1 MVCMFRTCL
10 FLIDDALRFEYVRNI
25 LAVMPPLCLPS
36 RCRNVSVGRLLVWPD
51 FALLESL
58 LVSTRPA
65 PCSPL
70 TPSDRSRSSAP
81 EPEISCRASSGRA
94 REAVRG
100 EHNYLQSTLARP
112 NGISW
117 GHSGVAT
124 ALRAFFLPEITF
136 LLAHLGFPLFAVTT
150 LSRPGK
156 GLHDGKKIVQIFT
169 FLPIFSPG
177 PQVKTI
183 LHILGTTIESGTS
196 FSAKFGSKSEKCIG
210 PLIFIG
216 GPLFFNIL
224 NWTKLPLGGIIIAD
238 HADYS
243 AEIFINMDERANP
256 FASTFINL
264 VISVAWSVIAKNVL
278 SIFQPST

>member
-1 MVCMFRTCL
+1 M
-10 FLIDDALRFEYVRNI
+10 A
-25 LAVMPPLCLPS
+25 
-36 RCRNVSVGRLLVWPD
+36 
-51 FALLESL
+51 
-58 LVSTRPA
+58 
-65 PCSPL
+65 
-70 TPSDRSRSSAP
+70 
-81 EPEISCRASSGRA
+81 
-94 REAVRG
+94 
-100 EHNYLQSTLARP
+100 
-112 NGISW
+112 
-117 GHSGVAT
+117 
-124 ALRAFFLPEITF
+124 
-136 LLAHLGFPLFAVTT
+136 
-150 LSRPGK
+150 
-156 GLHDGKKIVQIFT
+156 KKIVQIFT